1 MSESRVKVC
10 LRIRPLVG
18 KERGQRVTFS
28 DCGDKRYV
36 FTQQLTHNYMS
47 LLSACLSGCLQQQ
60 TKLTY
65 SSSHQITIT
74 NYNVNK

>member
-28 DCGDKRYV
+28 DCGDKRYITQLHV
-36 FTQQLTHNYMS
+36 FVV
-47 LLSACLSGCLQQQ
+47 CLF
-60 TKLTY
+60 
-65 SSSHQITIT
+65 I
-74 NYNVNK
+74 